1 MTTTAR
7 ISIVAASGEAQA
19 SDADADAAFVG
30 ALDTYRLP
38 SSDLAGSAVVLRFD
52 DEQELELSFEPD
64 GLVHWRSAALDNA
77 EGARD
82 PYDAVAVRD
91 DVWFVTV
98 RIASRQRD
106 AVTVFW
112 STATGRAL
120 LTHSWIEDDA
130 VPGRPRCSQSFHA
143 GVLVGAAPSG
153 EVPGPTRDLV
163 GMRNLYR
170 YGPEVLYEHV
180 YLSTER
186 YAWQCLS
193 GGTVGLGDVDPAT
206 VWRFDHGL
214 YLFAFREY
222 GIDVATVWL
231 HDLGYELRTTGAFLA
246 RGPEGQAFHGQGG
259 GHIYPLGRVVYPD
272 VQPV

>member
-7 ISIVAASGEAQA
+7 IPIVAASGVAQA
-19 SDADADAAFVG
+19 TDADAAFVG
-30 ALDTYRLP
+30 ALDTYRMP
-38 SSDLAGSAVVLRFD
+38 SSDLAGSDTVLRFD
-52 DEQELELSFEPD
+52 DELELELSFGPD
-64 GLVHWRSAALDNA
+64 GRVHWRCAALDNA
-77 EGARD
+77 DGAWD
-82 PYDAVAVRD
+82 PYDAVAVRE

-98 RIASRQRD
+98 QIASRQRD
-106 AVTVFW
+106 AVTVVW

-120 LTHSWIEDDA
+120 LTHTWIEDDEVA
-130 VPGRPRCSQSFHA
+130 GRPRCSQSFHA
-143 GVLVGAAPSG
+143 GVVGGAAPSG
-153 EVPGPTRDLV
+153 EIPGPTRELI

-193 GGTVGLGDVDPAT
+193 GGTVGLGDVDLAT
-206 VWRFDHGL
+206 VWKFDHGL
-214 YLFAFREY
+214 YLFAFREF

-246 RGPEGQAFHGQGG
+246 RGPEGQALHGKGG

-272 VQPV
+272 VQPA